1 MKLTDSIAEILKA
14 NGVHHAFGLQG
25 GAVVHIFDSIERA
38 GLGVTYTHHEES
50 AALAAVAYAKVSEN
64 MGCVVVTTGPGATNA
79 ITGLLAAWQDS
90 IPCLFISGQVRSQHT
105 SYGRKVRQVGT
116 QEVNIC
122 DVVRPLTKYAKF
134 IQDKDSFLEEI
145 AYSIE
150 VARSGRPGPVWID
163 IPLEFQ
169 WQEIDYPENLSK
181 LGKPQKPEFES
192 TGAEKSLELLRV
204 ASKPLLVL
212 GYGVRLAG
220 CASQLGSFIEKHKI
234 PYVTTWTAS
243 DLYSTDNPLNLGIIG
258 MSGQRGANHAMFE
271 ADLLICLGTHLAIPH
286 TTTLFDSYAPQAK
299 KVIVNIDN
307 DQLENLNVDFD
318 LKVVSDLR
326 DYVEWVKAQDLPE
339 YRWEHGPEI
348 KRQNWY
354 HPAEGKRPNSNIYVH
369 RLTERSPAGTCLVV
383 DGGGTALYAGFQ
395 SAVLKKGDRIIC
407 SSAISAMGTGLAE
420 TIGASKCGKFSK
432 FLCVI
437 GDGSFLMNIQDL
449 QTIKQDKI
457 NVVISVINNNGYLA
471 IRHTQKEFLGARY
484 FGTHPEWNLAMPSI
498 EKLAYAF
505 DIPYVKLNTAD
516 RLEEIVDSVLGTD
529 GPVIC
534 EVVVDEEQE
543 VLFRQSYK
551 ANADGTFSPQPLS
564 SMRPEI
570 DPMDVALQ
578 SRSPEHD
585 IASDHTK
592 TAVGHG

>member
-14 NGVHHAFGLQG
+14 NGIGHVFGLQG
-25 GAVVHIFDSIERA
+25 GAVAHIFDSLERA

-50 AALAAVAYAKVSEN
+50 AALAATAYAKASEN

-134 IQDKDSFLEEI
+134 IQDKDSFTEEV
-145 AYSIE
+145 ARAIE

-163 IPLEFQ
+163 LPLDFQ
-169 WQEIDYPENLSK
+169 WQEIQFLEGLSASGE
-181 LGKPQKPEFES
+181 LTRPEFDLA
-192 TGAEKSLELLRV
+192 GAKKSLEFLR
-204 ASKPLLVL
+204 ASYRPLLVL
-212 GYGVRLAG
+212 GYGVRLAR
-220 CASQLGSFIEKHKI
+220 CADQLWRLIEKHKI

-243 DLYSTDNPLNLGIIG
+243 DLYPTEEPLNLGIIG
-258 MSGQRGANHAMFE
+258 MSGQRGANHAMFS
-271 ADLLICLGTHLAIPH
+271 ADLLLCLGTHLAIPH

-299 KVIVNIDN
+299 KIIVNIDR

-318 LKVVSDLR
+318 LKMVSDLK
-326 DYVEWVKAQDLPE
+326 DYVAWAEAQNLPE
-339 YRWEHGPEI
+339 YKWVDGPKI
-348 KRQNWY
+348 KQQNWY
-354 HPAEGKRPNSNIYVH
+354 FPPEGERPNSNVFVH
-369 RLTERSPAGTCLVV
+369 RLTERAPAGTCLVV

-395 SAVLKKGDRIIC
+395 SSVLKRGGRIIC

-420 TIGASKCGKFSK
+420 TVGASKCGKFPK
-432 FLCVI
+432 LLCVI

-449 QTIKQDKI
+449 QTIRQDNI
-457 NVVISVINNNGYLA
+457 NVVIGVINNNGYLA

-484 FGTHPEWNLAMPSI
+484 YGTHPEWNLAMPSI

-505 DIPYVKLNTAD
+505 EIPYFRLDAASKLED
-516 RLEEIVDSVLGTD
+516 VIGDSLKTD

-534 EVVVDEEQE
+534 EVVVDEGQD
-543 VLFRQSYK
+543 VLFQQAYK
-551 ANADGTFSPQPLS
+551 ANGDGTFSPQPLS
-564 SMRPEI
+564 SMKPDR
-570 DPMDVALQ
+570 
-578 SRSPEHD
+578 
-585 IASDHTK
+585 
-592 TAVGHG
+592 